1 MAGNVRL
8 TLTER
13 KKVRGVY
20 ICLSGD
26 AHTKWSE
33 YVEELRGIGDDR
45 KPVRVLKHYHGH
57 ENVLNAKIFVV
68 GGNNGEKKK
77 LRKNKLI
84 NEFDLFNLYF

>member
-13 KKVRGVY
+13 KKVRGVC
-20 ICLSGD
+20 ICFSGD

-33 YVEELRGIGDDR
+33 YVQELQGTGDDR
-45 KPVRVLKHYHGH
+45 KYVSVLKHYHGH

-68 GGNNGEKKK
+68 GGNNGKKK
-77 LRKNKLI
+77 FAQN
-84 NEFDLFNLYF
+84 